1 MARELCQGLQIL
13 LRCRAYMAT
22 LTRRRLLC
30 SLTAAPL
37 MAAAARPDAVFA
49 TAIQP
54 AAPDVPYGAGT
65 LPAGIRSRVVSG
77 VNGIAMHVLEAGHET
92 PGRPGLL
99 LVHGFPEL
107 GYSWRKVMLPL
118 AAAGFHVM
126 APDQRGYGR
135 SGGTDVR
142 FDDDL
147 APFSTLNRVR
157 DMLALVNALG
167 HREVAC
173 VVGHDFGSPV
183 ASWCA
188 LTRPDVF
195 RRVVMM
201 SAPFGG
207 TTRLPFNTANTPA
220 TPATPA
226 PDMDA
231 GLAML
236 TPPRKHYQTYYT
248 TREANE
254 NMWKAPQGVHAFLR
268 AYYHAKS
275 ADWPANQPHPLAANT
290 PAEFA
295 KLPRYY
301 VMDKDRG
308 MAEQVATDMPTA
320 AQIAACAWLPDRE
333 LAVYAGE
340 YGRTG
345 FQGGLQSYRV
355 GRLPRF
361 AAELTLFAGRTIDV
375 PATFI
380 SGKSDWGVFQRAG
393 SFEAMQKA
401 ACTRFEGAHL
411 LEGAGHWVQQ
421 EQPVRVASLVL
432 AFVSGTR
439 A

>member
-1 MARELCQGLQIL
+1 
-13 LRCRAYMAT
+13 MAT
-22 LTRRRLLC
+22 LTRRRMLHALTTTPLLVAAAGV
-30 SLTAAPL
+30 AAPRG
-37 MAAAARPDAVFA
+37 AHA
-49 TAIQP
+49 Q
-54 AAPDVPYGAGT
+54 AAPDAPYGAGT
-65 LPAGIRSRVVSG
+65 LPAGIRSRLVTD
-77 VNGIAMHVLEAGHET
+77 VNGITMHVLEAGHES

-147 APFSTLNRVR
+147 TPFSTLNRVR

-167 HREVAC
+167 HRDVAC

-183 ASWCA
+183 AAWCA

-195 RRVVMM
+195 RAVVMM

-207 TTRLPFNTANTPA
+207 TARLPFNTANAAPA
-220 TPATPA
+220 PAASA

-231 GLAML
+231 GLAAL

-254 NMWKAPQGVHAFLR
+254 NMWKAPQGLQAFLR

-275 ADWPANQPHPLAANT
+275 ADWPGNAPHPLSANT
-290 PAEFA
+290 PEQFA
-295 KLPRYY
+295 VLPRYY
-301 VMDKDRG
+301 VMDKDKG
-308 MAEQVATDMPTA
+308 MAEQVAADMPTA
-320 AQIAACAWLPDRE
+320 SQIAACQWLPERE
-333 LAVYAGE
+333 LAVYAAE

-355 GRLPRF
+355 GRVPRLS
-361 AAELTLFAGRTIDV
+361 AELTLFAGRTIDV

-393 SFEAMQKA
+393 SFETMQKS
-401 ACTRFEGAHL
+401 ACTNFRGAHL
-411 LEGAGHWVQQ
+411 LDGAGHWVQQ
-421 EQPVRVASLVL
+421 EQPAKVAELILQFVRGA
-432 AFVSGTR
+432 R